1 MKNLELLNE
10 IKNYLNE
17 KLNDYKNATS
27 YGCDLA
33 YLLTESENATG
44 SVYCNAYKTKELI
57 KANFE
62 LFGDFLEYCK
72 DNFGTELNPFA
83 EPEKAH
89 VILLIES
96 CSQILGQSK
105 YLQDNWDNLIQLT
118 DEVVEILK
126 NDINNFL
133 ELSF

>member
-1 MKNLELLNE
+1 MKNLLSE
-10 IKNYLNE
+10 IKSYLCD
-17 KLNDYKNATS
+17 KLNDYKGTNS

-33 YLLTESENATG
+33 YKLTEGENANG

-57 KANFE
+57 KDNFE
-62 LFGDFLEYCK
+62 LFGDFLEYYK
-72 DNFGTELNPFA
+72 DNFGAELTPFA
-83 EPEKAH
+83 NPEKAH

-105 YLQDNWDNLIQLT
+105 YIQDNWDNNIQLT
-118 DEVVEILK
+118 DKVIRQLK
-126 NDINNFL
+126 KDIKNFK